1 MGMMSM
7 PQAEAAVPTAP
18 QGMLSGSNAAPQGD
32 PSTSHGNFNGT
43 VDVGGQQIQVQKGV
57 AKVEGQP
64 YFVSDN
70 GAMVVDH
77 QGNVLGYIA
86 DGKFAPMDA
95 EHADK
100 LRQAGYMK

>member
-7 PQAEAAVPTAP
+7 PQAGATDQGAAQAR
-18 QGMLSGSNAAPQGD
+18 D
-32 PSTSHGNFNGT
+32 PSVSHGNFNGV
-43 VDVGGQQIQVQKGV
+43 VDVGGQQVQVQKGI

-77 QGNVLGYIA
+77 QGNVIGYVA
-86 DGKFAPMDA
+86 DGKFTQMDA
-95 EHADK
+95 EHAAQ

>member
-1 MGMMSM
+1 MGMMSDGN
-7 PQAEAAVPTAP
+7 V
-18 QGMLSGSNAAPQGD
+18 APQGD
-32 PSTSHGNFNGT
+32 PTTSHGNFNGV
-43 VDVGGQQIQVQKGV
+43 VDVGGQQVQVQKGI

-77 QGNVLGYIA
+77 QGNVIGYVA
-86 DGKFAPMDA
+86 DGKFIQMDA
-95 EHADK
+95 EHAAQ

>member
-1 MGMMSM
+1 MGMMSDGN
-7 PQAEAAVPTAP
+7 V
-18 QGMLSGSNAAPQGD
+18 APQGD
-32 PSTSHGNFNGT
+32 PTTSHGNFNGV
-43 VDVGGQQIQVQKGV
+43 VDVGGQQVQVQKGI

-77 QGNVLGYIA
+77 QGNAIGYVT
-86 DGKFAPMDA
+86 DGKFTQMDA
-95 EHADK
+95 EHAAQ